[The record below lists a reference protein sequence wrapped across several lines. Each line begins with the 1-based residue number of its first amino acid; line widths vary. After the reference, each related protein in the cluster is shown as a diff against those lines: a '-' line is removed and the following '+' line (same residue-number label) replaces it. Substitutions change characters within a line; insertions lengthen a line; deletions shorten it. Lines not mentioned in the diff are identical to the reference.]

1 MSFWLKSSSLSA
13 IFEGRQPFLSLAGL
27 SPCDDLVLLETGPSS
42 WADLSL
48 CSADVLMI
56 SFEEIS
62 QEEFTV
68 PIAGGCSSEVMTTA
82 FIQS

>member
-1 MSFWLKSSSLSA
+1 MTLFYWKRA
-13 IFEGRQPFLSLAGL
+13 RP
-27 SPCDDLVLLETGPSS
+27 S